1 MQDTISTNTESGPT
15 TTGPTTGPESAD
27 NSVKTRLANMLINR
41 VSLSECLNVIR
52 DACVQRATEVV
63 EKADEETLKNI
74 IADLEVFENPP
85 EAQDTSGPNAE
96 TESTGPELEP
106 VEVVTAQDT
115 VGQSASGPA

>member
-15 TTGPTTGPESAD
+15 TTGPTSGPESAD

-63 EKADEETLKNI
+63 DKADEETLKNI
-74 IADLEVFENPP
+74 IADLEVFDNPP
-85 EAQDTSGPNAE
+85 
-96 TESTGPELEP
+96 
-106 VEVVTAQDT
+106 
-115 VGQSASGPA
+115 